1 MQTSEIK
8 TLMWGLKDSTPY
20 ISVYLHM
27 SVYPIKVKGKNKLKL
42 LKSWYGYHRWYRELK
57 CVITKRQAAQ
67 HAKFTA
73 DIHGKWKRYKP
84 HRHKILAETS
94 LWG

>member
-1 MQTSEIK
+1 
-8 TLMWGLKDSTPY
+8 
-20 ISVYLHM
+20 M

-42 LKSWYGYHRWYRELK
+42 LKSWYGYHRWDRE

-73 DIHGKWKRYKP
+73 DIHGK
-84 HRHKILAETS
+84 
-94 LWG
+94 